1 MNPIRALIIERE
13 YRTNINPIRPEAA
26 QVAALHKSGEVEVT
40 VMCNPGSIL
49 EGFYQERGIEVIPQP
64 LERKLSLGAIRHIRR
79 VIRERDIQI
88 LHLFSNTPVSNGATA
103 AIGLPVKVIAY
114 RGQTGNI
121 RRFDPSS
128 YLSMLH
134 PRIDKI
140 ICVAKAVEQ
149 DLAKHVSRPERR
161 LTTVYKGHDQSWYQH
176 PPADLS
182 ALGLPDNAFKVTLV
196 ANLRPRKGLQ
206 VLMDATHHWPEG
218 HAIHLLLVGADPN
231 NPKIQKMIAE
241 SGCPAQIHPLGWR
254 NDAPEVAAACDL
266 AVLPTIKREGLCR
279 AILEANS
286 YGTPAVMS
294 DTGGNAEL
302 VADEETGLIVPPGDA
317 RALADA
323 IYQLYLNPA
332 LTARFGAAARQ
343 RVIEHFNVEQGVE
356 ATLAVY
362 RELASELD

>member
-1 MNPIRALIIERE
+1 MPPIRALVIERE
-13 YRTNINPIRPEAA
+13 YRANINPIRPEAA
-26 QVAALHKSGEVEVT
+26 QIAGLHRSGEVTVT

-49 EGFYQERGIEVIPQP
+49 EGYYREHGIEVITQP
-64 LERKLSLGAIRHIRR
+64 LERKLSWQAISHIRR
-79 VIRERDIQI
+79 VIKARQIQI

-121 RRFDPSS
+121 RRMDPTS

-149 DLAKHVSRPERR
+149 DLAQHVSHPDQK
-161 LTTVYKGHDQSWYQH
+161 LVTVYKGHDPSWYQN

-182 ALGLPDNAFKVTLV
+182 SLALPKGAFTLSLV

-206 VLMDATHHWPEG
+206 VLMDATHHWPQG
-218 HAIHLLLVGADPN
+218 HQIHLLLVGADPGD
-231 NPKIQKMIAE
+231 PRIQKMIAE
-241 SGCPAQIHPLGWR
+241 SGCPDQIHPMGWR
-254 NDAPEVAAACDL
+254 NDAPEVAASCDL
-266 AVLPTIKREGLCR
+266 TVLPTLKREGLCR
-279 AILEANS
+279 AVLEANS

-317 RALADA
+317 AALAAAIYRLYQDRAL
-323 IYQLYLNPA
+323 
-332 LTARFGAAARQ
+332 TERFGKAARQ
-343 RVIEHFNVEQGVE
+343 RVIDHFNVEQGVA
-356 ATLAVY
+356 ATLKVY
-362 RELASELD
+362 RELAAGD

>member
-1 MNPIRALIIERE
+1 MTPIRALVIERE
-13 YRTNINPIRPEAA
+13 YRANINPIRPEAA
-26 QVAALHKSGEVEVT
+26 QVAALHQSGEVTVT

-49 EGFYQERGIEVIPQP
+49 EGFYRERGIEVITQP
-64 LERKLSLGAIRHIRR
+64 LERKLSLSAIRHIRR
-79 VIRERDIQI
+79 VIRDRRIQI

-121 RRFDPSS
+121 RRLDPSS

-140 ICVAKAVEQ
+140 VCVARAVEQ
-149 DLAKHVSRPERR
+149 DLARHVSRPAQR
-161 LTTVYKGHDQSWYQH
+161 LTTIYKGHDQSWYQN
-176 PPADLS
+176 PPADLGE
-182 ALGLPDNAFKVTLV
+182 LGLPDNAFTVSLV

-218 HAIHLLLVGADPN
+218 HRIHLLLVGADPN
-231 NPKIQKMIAE
+231 NPKIRKMIAE
-241 SGCPAQIHPLGWR
+241 SGCPGQIHPMGWR
-254 NDAPEVAAACDL
+254 NDAPEVAAASDL
-266 AVLPTIKREGLCR
+266 AVLPTLKREGLCR

-302 VADEETGLIVPPGDA
+302 VAHGETGLIVPPGDA

-323 IYQLYLNPA
+323 IYRLYQDPA
-332 LTARFGAAARQ
+332 LTAQFGAAARQ
-343 RVIEHFNVEQGVE
+343 RVMERFNVEQGVE
-356 ATLAVY
+356 ATLALY
-362 RELASELD
+362 RELAAQLG

>member
-1 MNPIRALIIERE
+1 MTPVRVLVIERE
-13 YRTNINPIRPEAA
+13 YRRNINPIRPEAA
-26 QVAALHKSGEVEVT
+26 QIAALHQTGQVRVT

-49 EGFYQERGIEVIPQP
+49 EDYYRERGIEVIPQP
-64 LERKLSLGAIRHIRR
+64 LERKLSLSAIRHIRQ
-79 VIRERDIQI
+79 VIRSHRIQL

-121 RRFDPSS
+121 RRLDPSS

-149 DLAKHVSRPERR
+149 DLARHVRQPEKR
-161 LTTVYKGHDQSWYQH
+161 LATVYKGHDPSWYQN

-182 ALGLPDNAFKVTLV
+182 ALNLPDGAFTVSLV

-206 VLMDATHHWPEG
+206 VLMDATHIWPAG
-218 HAIHLLLVGADPN
+218 HNIHLLLVGAEPD
-231 NPKIQKMIAE
+231 NPKIQQMIAN
-241 SGCPAQIHPLGWR
+241 SGCPNQIHPLGWR
-254 NDAPEVAAACDL
+254 NDAPEVAAASDL
-266 AVLPTIKREGLCR
+266 TVLPTLKREGLCR
-279 AILEANS
+279 AVLEANS

-302 VADEETGLIVPPGDA
+302 VADGETGLIVPPGDA
-317 RALADA
+317 RALAEA
-323 IYQLYLNPA
+323 IYRLYQDPA
-332 LTARFGAAARQ
+332 LTARFGAAAKQ
-343 RVIEHFNVEQGVE
+343 RIIDKFNVEQGVE
-356 ATLAVY
+356 ATLAIY
-362 RELASELD
+362 KALAAELA